1 MPKLP
6 TRESLGGLPSTR
18 PSGKIVQLNVGGS
31 PGAEIA
37 RGISD
42 LGKGIGI
49 AGAIIGEHQ
58 ERDEAY
64 ETERRFH
71 EFQWNQQKTLD
82 EQARSIQ
89 PGQAGDFPERFT
101 QTYSESAKE
110 FFKSVPERL
119 KRQYDDKLLQT
130 ERSLYGNATVFART
144 EQARYSVNSLGDMR
158 ENVFQPK
165 ARVTP
170 TAEIDSV
177 AGDHDRLVDQNPYLT
192 PIQKDEL
199 KRKGRREIG
208 MSHLDEMKPR
218 DFAALSAARTGQ
230 VTANPEGLLRKFE
243 GFKETAYWD
252 VNAWRTGYGSDTV
265 TRADGTIERVTKDTR
280 VTKEDAERDLVRRTA
295 EFGQVAE
302 KQVGQERWATLAP
315 NVRAALV
322 SVTYN
327 YGSLPGTVVQAVQGG
342 DPAAIASAVRSLPAN
357 PKRREQEA
365 GVILGKAA
373 MPESLT
379 SLTEE
384 DWQKVSVRQE
394 NKRLRMGA
402 EIAETYERNILDAP
416 LGKSEL
422 IPRSKIE
429 QDADLS
435 DAQRNTLLRQHDQA
449 TKGNET
455 LRLAVDWHQTP
466 NDPKLNPFEKASRDQ
481 ADVLYQYLGGD
492 AAALEAVTAKAGIV
506 PNAAMK
512 QMRAGIVSGDAAKAT
527 QSLQLASNLLAKNP
541 NIFAGAEGEKDLEE
555 NAVKF
560 KHLVDYRGF
569 DAKKA
574 AQKIIDDEAPEHKAK
589 VAARIKNE
597 DIPKLIREKL
607 KVNDIQVEFRDTWF
621 KNPAVGFD
629 EDAKQAM
636 FTDYADA
643 FKDAYLSGPS
653 SGDVDMAK
661 ANALRS
667 LHKVWGITRVTGAPI
682 VTRYPPEKAPY
693 LQVGI
698 ENLSDR
704 IAAQAMADIKDVTGQ
719 AVPRDKIFLMPT
731 LKGETATKYK
741 AGEPV
746 PYMLGY
752 YDKNGMPHFLNP
764 GKGFEASLK
773 LMQEADT
780 AANKVKFD
788 MAQAERT
795 RTGMVPGPL
804 DALDRV
810 ASNVRGGIAK
820 IPNSAEAE
828 DARRTAAKARLGK
841 PRQYDL
847 AME

>member
-1 MPKLP
+1 M
-6 TRESLGGLPSTR
+6 
-18 PSGKIVQLNVGGS
+18 QLNVGGS

-42 LGKGIGI
+42 LGKGIGF
-49 AGAIIGEHQ
+49 AASIIGEQ
-58 ERDEAY
+58 RDKDEAY

-71 EFQWNQQKTLD
+71 EFQWQQQKDLD
-82 EQARSIQ
+82 EKSRTIQ

-101 QTYSESAKE
+101 QTYSESAKD

-144 EQARYSVNSLGDMR
+144 EQARSSVNSIGDMR
-158 ENVFQPK
+158 ENVYQPR

-170 TAEIDSV
+170 TTEIDTV

-218 DFAALSAARTGQ
+218 DFAAISAARTGQ
-230 VTANPEGLLRKFE
+230 VAANPEGLLRKFE
-243 GFKETAYWD
+243 GFRETAYWD

-265 TRADGTIERVTKDTR
+265 TLADGQIVKVTKDTR
-280 VTKEDAERDLVRRTA
+280 VTKEDAERDLVRRSA

-342 DPAAIASAVRSLPAN
+342 DPATIASAVRSLPAN

-365 GVILGKAA
+365 GIILGKAA
-373 MPESLT
+373 LPESLT

-384 DWQKVSVRQE
+384 DWQRVSVRQE

-435 DAQRNTLLRQHDQA
+435 DAQKNTLLRQHDQA

-455 LRLAVDWHQTP
+455 LRLAVDWYQTP
-466 NDPKLNPFEKASRDQ
+466 NAPKLNPFEKNSRDQ

-506 PNAAMK
+506 PNTAMK
-512 QMRAGIVSGDAAKAT
+512 QMRAGIVSGDPTKAA

-541 NIFAGAEGEKDLEE
+541 NIFAGAEGEKDLEKS
-555 NAVKF
+555 AVAF
-560 KHLVDYRGF
+560 RHYVDDLGL

-574 AQKIIDDEAPEHKAK
+574 AERVVFDESPEGKAK
-589 VAARIKNE
+589 AQAKIKGE
-597 DIPKLIREKL
+597 DINVFLRKNISTSEVRA
-607 KVNDIQVEFRDTWF
+607 EFG
-621 KNPAVGFD
+621 GFLSSIGLNRPQIAFTQKT
-629 EDAKQAM
+629 EEAM
-636 FTDYADA
+636 FSDYAEMV
-643 FKDAYLSGPS
+643 KEHYLDGPS
-653 SGDVDMAK
+653 AGNLALAK
-661 ANALRS
+661 KGALAD
-667 LHKVWGITRVTGAPI
+667 LKKVWGVTSVTGSS
-682 VTRYPPEKAPY
+682 VLTRYPPEKAPG
-693 LQVGI
+693 LSTI
-698 ENLSDR
+698 ENVSDK
-704 IAAQAMADIKDVTGQ
+704 IAAQALTDIKDHTGQ
-719 AVPRDKIFLMPT
+719 VVRRDRLVMVPVEN
-731 LKGETATKYK
+731 GETARRFKS
-741 AGEPV
+741 GEPV
-746 PYMLGY
+746 PYKLGY
-752 YDKNGMPHFLNP
+752 RDANDVIHWLNP
-764 GKGFEASLK
+764 GKAFVADPKAMREAETAKNKLGF
-773 LMQEADT
+773 DT
-780 AANKVKFD
+780 AQALKD
-788 MAQAERT
+788 AQGKR
-795 RTGMVPGPL
+795 
-804 DALDRV
+804 
-810 ASNVRGGIAK
+810 
-820 IPNSAEAE
+820 
-828 DARRTAAKARLGK
+828 RLGLAARSPK
-841 PRQYDL
+841 PGYFPEL
-847 AME
+847 ALEP